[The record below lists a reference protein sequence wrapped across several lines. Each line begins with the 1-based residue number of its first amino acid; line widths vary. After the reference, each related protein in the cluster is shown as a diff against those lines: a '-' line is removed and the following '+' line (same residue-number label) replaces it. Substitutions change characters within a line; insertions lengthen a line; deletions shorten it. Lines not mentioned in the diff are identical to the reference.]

1 MRKLFLV
8 IFSII
13 TLMSFVSTN
22 ENYGTA
28 SWYGHPYHGRKTASG
43 EVYNMNTLTA
53 AHRTYKFG
61 TKVQV
66 TNVSNN
72 KSVTVKIND
81 RGPFIKG
88 RDLDLSKLA
97 FQTIASSTGVG
108 VIKIKY
114 KILEQ

>member
-8 IFSII
+8 IFSSI

-22 ENYGTA
+22 ENFGTA

-72 KSVTVKIND
+72 KTVVVKIND

-97 FQTIASSTGVG
+97 FHTISTAGAG
-108 VIKIKY
+108 VIRIKY